1 MTALPECPRRSHLTV
16 NDIFREGISQRR
28 LDSYVL
34 RSFEEVALLIAITA
48 FDLDTVKLLMNIFVS
63 SRRIFQRLTRVLT
76 SYQDENRSGDI
87 SFAEVSSAHS

>member
-1 MTALPECPRRSHLTV
+1 VITLPERRALPFNVSA
-16 NDIFREGISQRR
+16 IFREGIGQRR
-28 LDSYVL
+28 LDSCVL
-34 RSFEEVALLIAITA
+34 RSFEEVSLLIAVTA

-63 SRRIFQRLTRVLT
+63 LSVYHQPVTHVLT

>member
-1 MTALPECPRRSHLTV
+1 MSDV

-28 LDSYVL
+28 LDSYVH
-34 RSFEEVALLIAITA
+34 RSFEEVALLIAVTA

-63 SRRIFQRLTRVLT
+63 LSVYPPQRVTYFLT
-76 SYQDENRSGDI
+76 SYQDQNRSGDI